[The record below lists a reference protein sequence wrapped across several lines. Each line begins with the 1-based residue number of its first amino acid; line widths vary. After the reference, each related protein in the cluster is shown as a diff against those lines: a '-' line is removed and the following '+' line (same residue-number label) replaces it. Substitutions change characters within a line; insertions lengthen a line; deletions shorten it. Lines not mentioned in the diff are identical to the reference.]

1 MNSTGSRIDP
11 FNSTYSYSSQ
21 TNTEEMVTSKLK
33 SYIDANVTERPA
45 ALKQLKDMKIID
57 ENLVSYIFWEDQKY
71 PDKHLL
77 INLLKNGVK
86 LSFKKN
92 IADQFPAQN
101 NKIKQFNAVKGDI
114 AAFDRINKFAAFV
127 DGFERNKDMT
137 FEQFDELRTSLHLN
151 GDIHR
156 GENKEIVSNDDDGR
170 NARSYLVDD
179 IKQALTL
186 LSKELDSDDK
196 QTVRNV
202 LMAAAL
208 KDTNGCF
215 AAQSRNLAAATSK
228 VQKLVSDTPPTP
240 VILDFSALD
249 ALDTKISQHMS
260 NFIDKVNQ
268 DKHEEAI
275 DLIRSLT
282 KKDTLDDIDLSGIFS
297 GAAILDTAISCATTP
312 YQKSVNNEMCG
323 AALGLNKV
331 NMKEWISALRKL
343 DDLSAKYQPIFSAFY
358 DSQMTKSILDCAYE
372 KVELKTS
379 NHSDN
384 LEKIDAKLI
393 FAKSEIKFSEDLK
406 SHCEKMTTNSSEYS
420 GEIPGKQLKF
430 DKKSGDFFV
439 TVYYKGKPNKIAL
452 ESKSENLKKSQ
463 NSLIN
468 KIMEIINPQVS
479 QKTDDSEGNFGLN
492 LFDF

>member
-1 MNSTGSRIDP
+1 
-11 FNSTYSYSSQ
+11 
-21 TNTEEMVTSKLK
+21 
-33 SYIDANVTERPA
+33 
-45 ALKQLKDMKIID
+45 
-57 ENLVSYIFWEDQKY
+57 
-71 PDKHLL
+71 
-77 INLLKNGVK
+77 
-86 LSFKKN
+86 
-92 IADQFPAQN
+92 
-101 NKIKQFNAVKGDI
+101 
-114 AAFDRINKFAAFV
+114 
-127 DGFERNKDMT
+127 
-137 FEQFDELRTSLHLN
+137 
-151 GDIHR
+151 
-156 GENKEIVSNDDDGR
+156 
-170 NARSYLVDD
+170 
-179 IKQALTL
+179 
-186 LSKELDSDDK
+186 
-196 QTVRNV
+196 
-202 LMAAAL
+202 
-208 KDTNGCF
+208 
-215 AAQSRNLAAATSK
+215 
-228 VQKLVSDTPPTP
+228 